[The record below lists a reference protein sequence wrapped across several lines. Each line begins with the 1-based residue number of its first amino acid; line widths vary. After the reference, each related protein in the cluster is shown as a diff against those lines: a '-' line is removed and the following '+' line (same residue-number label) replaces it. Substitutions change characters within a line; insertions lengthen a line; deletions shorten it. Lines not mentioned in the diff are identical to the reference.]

1 MKNKLALA
9 LKDAADRYLA
19 WNTKAFSGDTK
30 MISVGEIDH
39 DALMS
44 IASMI
49 ENGEDSIR
57 IARAMGRLDTAVRDV
72 IPNEVFY
79 AYNQ

>member
-19 WNTKAFSGDTK
+19 WNTKTFSDDPK
-30 MISVGEIDH
+30 MVSVGEIDH
-39 DALMS
+39 GDLMT

-49 ENGEDSIR
+49 ENGEAPAS

-72 IPNEVFY
+72 IPNDVYY

>member
-19 WNTKAFSGDTK
+19 WNTKTFSDDAK
-30 MISVGEIDH
+30 MVSVGEVDH

-44 IASMI
+44 IAGMI
-49 ENGEDSIR
+49 ENGEDSTR

-72 IPNEVFY
+72 IPDDVFY